1 MIGLSTTRVGYR
13 SGCRRH
19 TSLPFDGPRLITL
32 QLNGLLHQ
40 EIASSIRTII
50 HTISRYGNVVASL
63 IGQFIFAILI
73 GKSLTAD
80 LCGISEIPIIVRFV
94 GLVRLFRCSCVGQ
107 VICFTG
113 FTHRNLQLHAFG
125 NLRSIGNIT
134 IVGDSIGHGARTVR
148 QHHGHSGA
156 VSTDRQRLDHQLC
169 SSFFSGVIRP
179 NINQVILNVDG
190 SVLRILGRAIKT
202 DQLKASR
209 LIGVF
214 PRSCQIF
221 ARIGTNLVIPSL
233 TIVNVAA
240 IGGKIALICAT
251 APTVRNVR
259 RNDQVGKLVCQ
270 RLLGCTNATVFT
282 GIRNTAIQLS
292 ASLHRDD
299 TANRAMTQSL
309 NIGVMDSRI
318 GIIILAQGGIGAV
331 ISRVIRA
338 GIGFTLHPDIA
349 AINDRIAILGQISP
363 TGFDSFDSLLC
374 ISRCGIGPLGNAL
387 TAVAKVDDHRG
398 NLSLFIQRLGKR
410 RMKSHTRGF
419 FVSAVFFVHID
430 QCIVLPQESSALVGA
445 VHGASSAVSSRH
457 CTGTAIGVGLPVD
470 QNKIDSFLGRFQTAR
485 GWFDRSHAYREQTD
499 CHGKRKNER

>member
-1 MIGLSTTRVGYR
+1 MR
-13 SGCRRH
+13 S
-19 TSLPFDGPRLITL
+19 
-32 QLNGLLHQ
+32 
-40 EIASSIRTII
+40 
-50 HTISRYGNVVASL
+50 V
-63 IGQFIFAILI
+63 
-73 GKSLTAD
+73 
-80 LCGISEIPIIVRFV
+80 ISEIPIIVRFV
-94 GLVRLFRCSCVGQ
+94 GLVRLFRYSCVGQ

-113 FTHRNLQLHAFG
+113 STHRNRQLHAFG
-125 NLRSIGNIT
+125 NLRSISNIT
-134 IVGDSIGHGARTVR
+134 IVGDNIGHGARIVR
-148 QHHGHSGA
+148 QRHGHSVA

-169 SSFFSGVIRP
+169 SSLFFGVISP

-190 SVLRILGRAIKT
+190 FVLRILGRAIKT
-202 DQLKASR
+202 DQLKVSSC
-209 LIGVF
+209 IGIV
-214 PRSCQIF
+214 PRRCQIF

-233 TIVNVAA
+233 AIVNVAA

-299 TANRAMTQSL
+299 TANCAFTQSP

-349 AINDRIAILGQISP
+349 AMNDRIAIFGQISL
-363 TGFDSFDSLLC
+363 TGIDGIDSSLC
-374 ISRCGIGPLGNAL
+374 ILLLRLGPLGNAL

-398 NLSLFIQRLGKR
+398 NSSLFIQRLGKR
-410 RMKSHTRGF
+410 RMKSHTRR
-419 FVSAVFFVHID
+419 FVVIAVFSVHID
-430 QCIVLPQESSALVGA
+430 QFIVLPQESSVLVGA
-445 VHGASSAVSSRH
+445 VHGASSAVSSSQ
-457 CTGTAIGVGLPVD
+457 CAGTAIGVGLPVD
-470 QNKIDSFLGRFQTAR
+470 QNKIDLFLGRFRTAR
-485 GWFDRSHAYREQTD
+485 GRFDRSCADREQTN
-499 CHGKRKNER
+499 CHGEHKNEG

>member
-1 MIGLSTTRVGYR
+1 MR
-13 SGCRRH
+13 SV
-19 TSLPFDGPRLITL
+19 
-32 QLNGLLHQ
+32 
-40 EIASSIRTII
+40 
-50 HTISRYGNVVASL
+50 IS
-63 IGQFIFAILI
+63 
-73 GKSLTAD
+73 K
-80 LCGISEIPIIVRFV
+80 IPIIVRFV
-94 GLVRLFRCSCVGQ
+94 RLVRLFRYSCVGQ
-107 VICFTG
+107 AICFTD
-113 FTHRNLQLHAFG
+113 FTHRNRQLHAFG
-125 NLRSIGNIT
+125 NLRSISNIT
-134 IVGDSIGHGARTVR
+134 IVGDNFRHGVARTVR
-148 QHHGHSGA
+148 QRHGHSGT

-202 DQLKASR
+202 NQLKVSSR
-209 LIGVF
+209 IGVS
-214 PRSCQIF
+214 PRRCQII
-221 ARIGTNLVIPSL
+221 ACVGTNLVIPSL
-233 TIVNVAA
+233 AIVNVAA
-240 IGGKIALICAT
+240 IGGKIAHICAT
-251 APTVRNVR
+251 APIVRNVR

-270 RLLGCTNATVFT
+270 RLLGCTNAAVFT

-299 TANRAMTQSL
+299 TANRAITQSP

-398 NLSLFIQRLGKR
+398 NSSLFIQRLGKR
-410 RMKSHTRGF
+410 RMKSHTRR
-419 FVSAVFFVHID
+419 FVVIAVFSVHID
-430 QCIVLPQESSALVGA
+430 QFIVLPQESSVLVGA
-445 VHGASSAVSSRH
+445 VHGASSAVSSSH
-457 CTGTAIGVGLPVD
+457 CAGTAIGVGLPVD
-470 QNKIDSFLGRFQTAR
+470 QNKIDSFLGRFRTAR
-485 GWFDRSHAYREQTD
+485 GWFDRSHAYREQTG
-499 CHGKRKNER
+499 CHGKREDER